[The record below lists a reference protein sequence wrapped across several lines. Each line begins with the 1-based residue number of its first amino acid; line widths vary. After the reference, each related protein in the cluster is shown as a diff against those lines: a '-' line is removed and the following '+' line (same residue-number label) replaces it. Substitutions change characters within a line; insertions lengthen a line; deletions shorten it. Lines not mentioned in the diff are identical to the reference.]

1 MSESQKNPN
10 GTPSSETGASITL
23 AILGCGSLGTAL
35 LCGILTHIE
44 ESKKANS
51 ACPASNQPHVPNKF
65 MACVR
70 TAASAAQLELSLAA
84 YDTEVAIY
92 HGDQRAPLH
101 EADVIVLACQPGDLR
116 SCLATTI
123 IRSQLQDKVLVSL
136 LAGVTI
142 PDIESV
148 LQSVGGKSYYPAT
161 IARAMP
167 NTASFVRES
176 ITVIETPEATS
187 ASHLLAINWL
197 FESIGK
203 IKHISAANFDTCT
216 ALGAST
222 PAFFA
227 IILDALIDGAVTLGL
242 TRKDA
247 TLMAA
252 QSMKGCAALVLAGE
266 HPASVKE
273 NITTPGG
280 STIMGV
286 LALEQGNVRAV
297 VAGALIK
304 CKEAAEGLGAQAR
317 N

>member
-1 MSESQKNPN
+1 MSESQKIPSETPPN
-10 GTPSSETGASITL
+10 ETGASITL

-44 ESKKANS
+44 ESKKGDS
-51 ACPASNQPHVPNKF
+51 ACPVSNQPHVPNKF

-70 TAASAAQLELSLAA
+70 TAASAARLELALAA

-92 HGDQRAPLH
+92 HGDQRAPLR

-116 SCLATTI
+116 SCLATTF
-123 IRSQLQDKVLVSL
+123 IRSQLQGKVLVSL

-148 LQSVGGKSYYPAT
+148 LISVGGKSYYPAT

-187 ASHLLAINWL
+187 ASHLLAIDWL

-280 STIMGV
+280 STIRGV

>member
-1 MSESQKNPN
+1 
-10 GTPSSETGASITL
+10 
-23 AILGCGSLGTAL
+23 
-35 LCGILTHIE
+35 
-44 ESKKANS
+44 
-51 ACPASNQPHVPNKF
+51 

-70 TAASAAQLELSLAA
+70 SATSAARVEGALAA

-92 HGDQRAPLH
+92 RSDQRAPLH
-101 EADVIVLACQPGDLR
+101 EADVIVLACQPGELR

-123 IRSQLQDKVLVSL
+123 VRSQLRDKVLVSL

-148 LQSVGGKSYYPAT
+148 LQSVGGKSYYPAV

-167 NTASFVRES
+167 NTASLVRES
-176 ITVIETPEATS
+176 ITVVETPEETS
-187 ASHLLAINWL
+187 PFHLLAIDWL
-197 FESIGK
+197 FESIGRVE
-203 IKHISAANFDTCT
+203 HISAANFDTCT
-216 ALGAST
+216 AVCGST

-227 IILDALIDGAVTLGL
+227 VILDALIDGAVALGL

-247 TLMAA
+247 TLMTA
-252 QSMKGCAALVLAGE
+252 QSMKGCASLVIAGE

-280 STIMGV
+280 STIRGV
-286 LALEQGNVRAV
+286 LALEEGNVRAV

-304 CKEAAEGLGAQAR
+304 CKEAAEGLGVKAR

>member
-1 MSESQKNPN
+1 MSESQKTPVETPPN
-10 GTPSSETGASITL
+10 ETHVSKTL

-35 LCGILTHIE
+35 LCGILTSIE
-44 ESKKANS
+44 ESKKSDS
-51 ACPASNQPHVPNKF
+51 APLGSDRSHISNKF

-70 TAASAAQLELSLAA
+70 SATSAARVKSTLAA
-84 YDTEVAIY
+84 YDTKVEIY
-92 HGDQRAPLH
+92 HGDQNAPLH
-101 EADVIVLACQPGDLR
+101 EADVIVLACQPSDLR

-123 IRSQLQDKVLVSL
+123 VRPQLQDKVLVSL

-176 ITVIETPEATS
+176 ITVIETPEATLP
-187 ASHLLAINWL
+187 SHLLKIEWM

-203 IKHISAANFDTCT
+203 IKHISAVHFDTCT

-227 IILDALIDGAVTLGL
+227 VILDALIDGAVSLGL
-242 TRKDA
+242 ARKDA
-247 TLMAA
+247 TIMAA

-280 STIMGV
+280 STIRGV
-286 LALEQGNVRAV
+286 LALEKGNVRAV
-297 VAGALIK
+297 VAGALIE
-304 CKEAAEGLGAQAR
+304 CKEAAEGLGNRAR
-317 N
+317 K

>member
-1 MSESQKNPN
+1 MSEAQRTPN
-10 GTPSSETGASITL
+10 ETPPNETRTSTTL

-35 LCGILTHIE
+35 LCGILTSIE
-44 ESKKANS
+44 ESKKSNS
-51 ACPASNQPHVPNKF
+51 VFLGFDQSHVPNKF

-70 TAASAAQLELSLAA
+70 SVTSAARVENTLAA
-84 YDTEVAIY
+84 YDTKVAIY

-101 EADVIVLACQPGDLR
+101 EADIIVLACQPGDLR

-123 IRSQLQDKVLVSL
+123 VRSQLQDKVLVSL

-148 LQSVGGKSYYPAT
+148 LQSVGGKSYYPTT

-187 ASHLLAINWL
+187 PSHLLAIDYL

-203 IKHISAANFDTCT
+203 VKHIPAAHFDTCT

-227 IILDALIDGAVTLGL
+227 VILDALIDGAVTLGL

-247 TLMAA
+247 TVMAA

-280 STIMGV
+280 STIRGV

-304 CKEAAEGLGAQAR
+304 CKEAAEGLGTQAR
-317 N
+317 T

>member
-1 MSESQKNPN
+1 MSESQKTSNETFHN
-10 GTPSSETGASITL
+10 GTRASRTL

-35 LCGILTHIE
+35 LCGILTSIE
-44 ESKKANS
+44 ESKK
-51 ACPASNQPHVPNKF
+51 SNLARPDLDQSHVPSNF
-65 MACVR
+65 IACVR
-70 TAASAAQLELSLAA
+70 SAPSAARLECALSAF
-84 YDTEVAIY
+84 DTEVAIY

-101 EADVIVLACQPGDLR
+101 EADVIVLACQPGDIR

-176 ITVIETPEATS
+176 ITVIEAPEATS
-187 ASHLLAINWL
+187 ARHLVAIDWL

-203 IKHISAANFDTCT
+203 VKHISASNFDTCT

-227 IILDALIDGAVTLGL
+227 VILDALIDGAVTLGL

-247 TLMAA
+247 TFMAA

-280 STIMGV
+280 STIRGV

-304 CKEAAEGLGAQAR
+304 CKEAAEGLGTQAR